1 MAIITI
7 GGDVGAG
14 KTTLASRLAKK
25 LGYEELYMGGLFR
38 QIAAERGM
46 TIEDFYGALK
56 NDPELEKSVDDR
68 QTKLMREKDNL
79 VVQGRMAWFFAKES
93 PFTVFNIFL
102 GVDRM
107 IGAKRTA
114 ERNENAG
121 RSIEELIEA
130 NALRKQHE
138 LERYNTLYGVKN
150 FLDHGHY
157 EFTLDT
163 SHLTEDE
170 VLDTILKEINE
181 RVEGDV

>member
-7 GGDVGAG
+7 GGNVGAG
-14 KTTLASRLAKK
+14 KTTLGSRLTKK
-25 LGYEELYMGGLFR
+25 LGYEELYTGGIFR

-56 NDPELEKSVDDR
+56 NDPMLEKSVDDR

-79 VVQGRMAWFFAKES
+79 VVQGRVAWFFSKQS

-107 IGAKRTA
+107 IGARRMA

-121 RSIEELIEA
+121 RSIKELAAA
-130 NALRKQHE
+130 NALREQNE
-138 LERYNTLYGVKN
+138 LERYNILYGIKN

-157 EFTLDT
+157 DFVLDT
-163 SHLTEDE
+163 SRLSENE
-170 VLDTILKEINE
+170 ILDTILAKLKERI
-181 RVEGDV
+181 EGDV